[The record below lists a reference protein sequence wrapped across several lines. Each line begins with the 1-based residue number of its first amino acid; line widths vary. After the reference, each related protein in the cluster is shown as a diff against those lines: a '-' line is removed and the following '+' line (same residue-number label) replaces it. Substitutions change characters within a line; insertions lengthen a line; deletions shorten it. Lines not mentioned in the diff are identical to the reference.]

1 MNSFSKDGCWNKKDR
16 KAVIDHIKPSLYRY
30 FFREALHNLEVAL
43 KELNLSEAD
52 LNYLKTVHFLL
63 SPQVKSLIKELP
75 KLVRNLSHSTHKEV
89 VEYRGI
95 VRGRIDWNLT
105 LKERYSQGF
114 NDPSLF
120 ICQPT
125 IKMYDLPENQLL
137 KFILWKI
144 RSLTEAIELSIPEK
158 LIEPEEWQSWMDKII
173 AQYFKIKNISKNV
186 YFQQISTPS
195 HIKPKMI
202 YKAYRNRN
210 NAYDNVAECY
220 ELYEKLF
227 ITNDQ
232 EVLRELIEKQIFE
245 PLNNDK
251 LFEIYVL
258 IKLLDVLDSSEGI
271 LELGLFKPGQ
281 NYTARYASGDLE
293 ICVLYQKMPFKFME
307 YSKNKD
313 IFEYYDPNVSLRRP
327 DIILKISKGN
337 KKFYRL
343 IEVKRTK
350 DRNYIV
356 DSVYKVLGY
365 LNDFEWCFKKTNN
378 PQGVLVI
385 WDGANMK
392 NMDKALEQPVFILQ
406 DKNMEKGF
414 IKLLELEND
423 FNIDI

>member
-1 MNSFSKDGCWNKKDR
+1 
-16 KAVIDHIKPSLYRY
+16 
-30 FFREALHNLEVAL
+30 
-43 KELNLSEAD
+43 
-52 LNYLKTVHFLL
+52 
-63 SPQVKSLIKELP
+63 
-75 KLVRNLSHSTHKEV
+75 
-89 VEYRGI
+89 
-95 VRGRIDWNLT
+95 
-105 LKERYSQGF
+105 
-114 NDPSLF
+114 
-120 ICQPT
+120 
-125 IKMYDLPENQLL
+125 
-137 KFILWKI
+137 
-144 RSLTEAIELSIPEK
+144 
-158 LIEPEEWQSWMDKII
+158 
-173 AQYFKIKNISKNV
+173 
-186 YFQQISTPS
+186 
-195 HIKPKMI
+195 
-202 YKAYRNRN
+202 
-210 NAYDNVAECY
+210 
-220 ELYEKLF
+220 
-227 ITNDQ
+227 
-232 EVLRELIEKQIFE
+232 
-245 PLNNDK
+245 
-251 LFEIYVL
+251 
-258 IKLLDVLDSSEGI
+258 
-271 LELGLFKPGQ
+271 
-281 NYTARYASGDLE
+281 
-293 ICVLYQKMPFKFME
+293 ME